1 MQGIREYL
9 LSITSAAIICAVA
22 KHIIGEKG
30 RSSKIIYVVT
40 GLFMAITLISPILNF
55 RMENIERYFED
66 FYLDANDITAAGS
79 QMANDALEDIIKQ
92 QTEAYILDEAVR
104 LGAEMEVEVKL
115 SDSSPPQPYRVV
127 IESSVS
133 PYQKQSMMRFII
145 QNIGIPQEQQIWK

>member
-66 FYLDANDITAAGS
+66 FYLDANDVTAAGS

-127 IESSVS
+127 IEGSVS
-133 PYQKQSMMRFII
+133 PYQKQSMMRYIV